1 MSKRQQINDIR
12 LNIIKYQFSDFCKHN
27 PKALALIFKAL
38 IKGES
43 ATQSNKKSKPQN
55 KSTNLAE
62 SKIANPKT
70 NQESTI
76 HLDDLE
82 LDIPLP
88 KPPLNIEG

>member
-1 MSKRQQINDIR
+1 MSRKTI
-12 LNIIKYQFSDFCKHN
+12 
-27 PKALALIFKAL
+27 
-38 IKGES
+38 
-43 ATQSNKKSKPQN
+43 KKSKPQN

-62 SKIANPKT
+62 SKIVNQKT